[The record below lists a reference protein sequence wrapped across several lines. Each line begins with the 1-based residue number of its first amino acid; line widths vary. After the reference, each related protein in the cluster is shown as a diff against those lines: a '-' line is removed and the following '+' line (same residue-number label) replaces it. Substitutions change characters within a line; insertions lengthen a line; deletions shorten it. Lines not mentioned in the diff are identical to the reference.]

1 MYENQNL
8 TLWGEDLYRVEIILK
23 EGVIIGGPEIKTY
36 RTIGYAESVEFYS
49 PIYDT
54 PEKIADEN
62 PISGRRCTGTLIC
75 KSARTAPPKSNFT
88 QTIIKT
94 SNTISLSKE

>member
-1 MYENQNL
+1 M
-8 TLWGEDLYRVEIILK
+8 GEDLYRVEIILK

-54 PEKIADEN
+54 PEKIVDEK
-62 PISGRRCTGTLIC
+62 PDIRTTLYCATLIC
-75 KSARTAPPKSNFT
+75 KSARTALPKSNST
-88 QTIIKT
+88 QTILKT
-94 SNTISLSKE
+94 SNTISLSRE